1 MSRAYRVRVQESL
14 KKIVRAEDSVSC
26 QLEMLEILPCEQLA
40 QLLADELV
48 KLGFAIE
55 GDRAIRKEKDI
66 TITVDLPS
74 ATVIVQAVSD
84 KAVDLKSSKE
94 RNVADDRRLAA
105 DMEAALREE
114 AKRDLEQQGLQAQSL
129 LQRQVTDQLES
140 RLGDIRQELEGAAN
154 RATAEALKKRA
165 AQLGQIKSI
174 SEDPQAGSLT
184 IVVEV

>member
-1 MSRAYRVRVQESL
+1 MSRAYRVRVEESL
-14 KKIVRAEDSVSC
+14 KKIVRAEDHVSC
-26 QLEMLEILPCEQLA
+26 QLEMLELLPCEQMA
-40 QLLADELV
+40 QLLADELI

-55 GDRAIRKEKDI
+55 GDTATRKDKDV

-74 ATVIVQAVSD
+74 ATVIVQSAAD
-84 KAVDLKSSKE
+84 KAIDLKSTKV
-94 RNVADDRRLAA
+94 RQVVDDRRQIP
-105 DMEAALREE
+105 EAEAQLREE
-114 AKRDLEQQGLQAQSL
+114 VKRELEAQGQHVESL
-129 LQRQVTDQLES
+129 LQRQVTDRLEAQ
-140 RLGDIRQELEGAAN
+140 LGDIRKELEAAAN